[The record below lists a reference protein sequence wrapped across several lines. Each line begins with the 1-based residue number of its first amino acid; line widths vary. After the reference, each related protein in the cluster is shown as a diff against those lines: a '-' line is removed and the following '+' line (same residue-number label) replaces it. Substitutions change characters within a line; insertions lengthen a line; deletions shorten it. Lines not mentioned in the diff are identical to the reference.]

1 VTPEEAIQTA
11 IQYENRI
18 RDLYAQALE
27 GTRDPAGRR
36 VFGALAADEQ
46 RHVDYLEHKLRQW
59 REQGRIDVERLDSP
73 MPAPEAIARSMG
85 TLETRM
91 SREARSDEKRMLA
104 KALQVEVETSRFYE
118 RLVAEMPA
126 GARDMFARFMEIENG
141 HIAVVQ
147 AELDHLSHNGYWF
160 DFQEFDMEY

>member
-1 VTPEEAIQTA
+1 VSPEEAIQTA
-11 IQYENRI
+11 IQYEIRI
-18 RDLYAQALE
+18 RDLYGQAVKD
-27 GTRDPAGRR
+27 TRDPAGRR

-46 RHVDYLEHKLRQW
+46 RHVDYLEHKLKQW
-59 REQGRIDVERLDSP
+59 REQGRIDLERLDSP
-73 MPAPEAIARSMG
+73 MPPAEAIDRSMESLG
-85 TLETRM
+85 ARM
-91 SREARSDEKRMLA
+91 AREDRSDEKRMLS

-118 RLVAEMPA
+118 RMVAEMPA
-126 GARDMFARFMEIENG
+126 GARALFARFMEIENG